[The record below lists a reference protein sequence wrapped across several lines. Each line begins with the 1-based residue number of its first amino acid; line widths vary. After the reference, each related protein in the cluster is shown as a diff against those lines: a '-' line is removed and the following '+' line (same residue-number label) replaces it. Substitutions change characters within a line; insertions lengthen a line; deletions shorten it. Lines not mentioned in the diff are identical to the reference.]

1 MAGISWS
8 EADLRLIEGEGLTV
22 EEILKQIELL
32 QRGVTPFRLNRP
44 CTTGDGIIVISEAE
58 RNRLVGLYEERIRR
72 ANPVKFVPAS
82 GAATRMFKDWYPCL
96 ESGCFETE
104 QQKSAFARDL
114 KKFAFY
120 EDLRDQIGRD
130 GRDIDDLMQQGR
142 NAEILSFILTPR
154 GLNYGNLPK
163 ALLKF
168 HAYPGG
174 SRMALEEHLVEAAL
188 YGRDSLDRCRVHFTV
203 SPEHETGVK
212 ECLDRLKG
220 PYESR
225 LGVCFDLELSVQ
237 QSSTNTIAMGTDG
250 LPYRDSQGKLVF
262 RPGGHG
268 ALLRNLNLIEGDIIF
283 IKNIDNV
290 VPDRL
295 KPATTLHKKIL
306 AGHLVNLQSEMFRYL
321 EILAEGRTTENLID
335 GIVRFCNEKLCIKLP
350 PSFTRQPLPEKV
362 RRLFDRLNRPLRI
375 CGMVRNEGEPGGGPF
390 WVEDLG
396 GDGAPSLQIIEEFQ
410 VDRES
415 AAQRAIWTA
424 ATHFNPVDLVCGI
437 RDYRQRKYDLD
448 RFVDHR
454 AVCISRKSE
463 KGRNLLAMELPG
475 LWNGAMARWNTV
487 FVEVPIET
495 FNPVKTVADL
505 LRPQHFSV
513 YGISGTSGNV

>member
-1 MAGISWS
+1 
-8 EADLRLIEGEGLTV
+8 L
-22 EEILKQIELL
+22 
-32 QRGVTPFRLNRP
+32 
-44 CTTGDGIIVISEAE
+44 
-58 RNRLVGLYEERIRR
+58 
-72 ANPVKFVPAS
+72 
-82 GAATRMFKDWYPCL
+82 
-96 ESGCFETE
+96 
-104 QQKSAFARDL
+104 AFARDL

-120 EDLRDQIGRD
+120 DDLRDAIRRD
-130 GRDIDDLMQQGR
+130 GLDIGALMEKRQYKEVLGY
-142 NAEILSFILTPR
+142 ILTLR
-154 GLNYGNLPK
+154 GLNYGSLPK

-174 SRMALEEHLVEAAL
+174 SRTALEEHLVEAAL

-203 SPEHETGVK
+203 SPEHETVVK

-225 LGVCFDLELSVQ
+225 LGVCFDLELTVQ
-237 QSSTNTIAMGTDG
+237 QSSTNTIAMGLDG
-250 LPYRDSQGKLVF
+250 FPHRDSQGRLVF

-268 ALLRNLNLIEGDIIF
+268 ALLRNLNSIDGDIIF

-295 KPATTLHKKIL
+295 KPATTHHKKIL
-306 AGHLVNLQSEMFRYL
+306 AGHLVSLQSDMFRYAAM
-321 EILAEGRTTENLID
+321 LAEGRATEELITRI
-335 GIVRFCNEKLCIKLP
+335 GRFCKEKLHRE
-350 PSFTRQPLPEKV
+350 PSPFFSDQPLPEKV
-362 RRLFDRLNRPLRI
+362 RWLFDRLNRPLRI

-390 WVEDLG
+390 WVEDREG
-396 GDGAPSLQIIEEFQ
+396 EGQGAQSLQIVEEFQ
-410 VDRES
+410 VDAGS
-415 AAQRAIWTA
+415 ADQRSLWTA

-437 RDYRQRKYDLD
+437 RDYRRRKYDLD

-454 AVCISRKSE
+454 AVCISIKSE
-463 KGRNLLAMELPG
+463 KGRNLLALELPG
-475 LWNGAMARWNTV
+475 LWNGAMARWNTI

-513 YGISGTSGNV
+513 YGSTGTSGNV